1 MTTRIEIDPNV
12 RLGGTRTF
20 AGFEHVRGTDGVK
33 LYVGEVV
40 EVVEPESRLYGKGV
54 VESIDVERR
63 LVYLDVE
70 WAALEVVD
78 PAVSSEPEE
87 LLPRPTLTVISG
99 GRKDSLIDYGYPSE
113 FVHVGVKHGGERSH
127 PLALAM
133 G

>member
-1 MTTRIEIDPNV
+1 MTTQIEIDPNV

-40 EVVEPESRLYGKGV
+40 EVVEPESHLFGEGM

-70 WAALEVVD
+70 WATLKVVD
-78 PAVSSEPEE
+78 PAASSEPKD
-87 LLPRPTLTVISG
+87 RFSGPTLTVVSG

-113 FVHVGVKHGGERSH
+113 FVHVGVKHSGERAY

>member
-1 MTTRIEIDPNV
+1 MTTQIEIDPNV

-40 EVVEPESRLYGKGV
+40 EVVEPESHLYGKGM

-63 LVYLDVE
+63 LVFLDVE
-70 WAALEVVD
+70 WATLEVVES
-78 PAVSSEPEE
+78 ASSSEPEDR
-87 LLPRPTLTVISG
+87 PRPTLTVISG
-99 GRKDSLIDYGYPSE
+99 GRADSLIDYGYPSE
-113 FVHVGVKHGGERSH
+113 FVHVGVRHGGEQPR